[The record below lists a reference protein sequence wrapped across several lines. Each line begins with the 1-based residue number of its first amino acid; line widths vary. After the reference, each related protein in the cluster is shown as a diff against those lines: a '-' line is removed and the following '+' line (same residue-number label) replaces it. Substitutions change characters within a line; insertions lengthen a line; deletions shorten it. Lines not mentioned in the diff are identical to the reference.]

1 MARVTVEDCLAQI
14 PNRFALTVLAARR
27 ARALS
32 ESRGTPLVDCENKEG
47 VTALR
52 EIEEGL
58 VRYKESVSDVVI
70 AFIEEQRSQL
80 RSIAQEHTFLEA
92 ATFVTGDDE
101 DEEGVVDDV
110 AELSSDLE
118 DISGESEKPERIEDE
133 DAPEEDLEEVAELA
147 EDDEIGDAAELT
159 DDVEIGDAD
168 EALGE
173 LEGAEDSEAEVAEIG
188 DDD

>member
-52 EIEEGL
+52 EIESGL
-58 VRYKESVSDVVI
+58 VRYKESVSDVVH

-118 DISGESEKPERIEDE
+118 DISGESEKPERIEDDE
-133 DAPEEDLEEVAELA
+133 AVEEDLEETSDIA
-147 EDDEIGDAAELT
+147 EDDDLAE
-159 DDVEIGDAD
+159 A
-168 EALGE
+168 
-173 LEGAEDSEAEVAEIG
+173 AEIG
-188 DDD
+188 DDVDLGEVDEALGDLEVGDEGDAEVADLGDDD